1 MQGVAEVEV
10 EVEPAPEVEW
20 KREQLEVWGGIGG
33 QHQYAYYE
41 SDTIIRL
48 FPIE

>member
-1 MQGVAEVEV
+1 MEQMTLELEL
-10 EVEPAPEVEW
+10 EDTLEIEW
-20 KREQLEVWGGIGG
+20 RREQLEVWGGIGG

-41 SDTIIRL
+41 TPMRIRL